1 MISIPIETVL
11 VEVTGFEGSV
21 TFPRVPRVPSAS
33 FWKRKASGC
42 SRPAPAGSYRQPKSN
57 REGPAVAGPSLFGRG
72 DRIRTCDIL
81 LPKQARYQLRYT
93 SFCIRFNGFPIIG
106 EKEAVVKANGRRRKS
121 FSDKPGIPLENVFT
135 NLFIN
140 RSNAI

>member
-11 VEVTGFEGSV
+11 VEVTGFEGSG
-21 TFPRVPRVPSAS
+21 TFPRVPRVPSAP
-33 FWKRKASGC
+33 FWKRKAHGC
-42 SRPAPAGSYRQPKSN
+42 SRPASAGSHRPPTKKELTSF
-57 REGPAVAGPSLFGRG
+57 GGKLFFGRG

-93 SFCIRFNGFPIIG
+93 SIFIRFNGFPIIG

-121 FSDKPGIPLENVFT
+121 FSDKPGVPLENVFT